1 MPDGS
6 PIFTCSVLYRNAT
19 VSDQSAQL
27 TVALA
32 GRYHIERELGRGG
45 MATVYLAADLKHDR
59 QVALKILHPELA
71 RGLGPER
78 FLREIKLAARLSH
91 PHILSLFDSGEADG
105 LLYYVMPFVE
115 GESLRTRL
123 GHEHRLSVEEALS
136 IGRAVA
142 AALDYAHQHGV
153 LHRDIKPDNIMIH
166 QGEAMVTDFGI
177 AKALARSGDET
188 LTQAGLLVGTPSY
201 MSPEQAAGET
211 QLDGRSDVYS
221 LGCVLYEMLAGRKP
235 FQGPSALAILSKQ
248 VTEAPAPLHAARDDV
263 PAAVEAVV
271 LRAMAKD
278 PDDRFATAAEFA
290 RALGDPRGIA
300 PSSQTTAV
308 TTPAPATTS
317 IAVLPFLNLSADP
330 ENEYFADGMAEEIIN
345 ALTKVEGLRVTARS
359 SAFSFKGKGEAGG
372 EIGRRLKVGAVL
384 EGSVRRS
391 GSRIRVTA
399 ELINVADGYH
409 LWSERY
415 DREMVDV
422 FAIQDEISRSIVDTL
437 KVKLLGPRD
446 APLVR
451 RLTEDLEAYT
461 TYLKGRYFWNRRTPE
476 GLRKSITLFR
486 EAQARDPGYALAFAG
501 EADAYNILG
510 WWADLP
516 PGVAFPAA
524 RSAAARAVALA
535 PGLAEAHASQA
546 FAKLYY
552 DWDWAGAETDFE
564 RSLALN
570 PKYPTARQWYAQHL
584 ITSGRSDEAA
594 AQIRQSAE
602 LDPLSLII
610 QTTLSL
616 ISYYAGRY
624 EESVAD
630 AVRTLDLDS
639 NFGVTY
645 RALGLAYLQ
654 LGRYE
659 EAIASLR
666 KAVSL
671 SHFTTML
678 TANLAHAHAR
688 AGDRAAALAILA
700 ELRRASVDGYVSPYD
715 LAWIHIGLDDRA
727 AALDALED
735 ACAERSSQ
743 MIFLRVDPVFQ
754 ALRGD
759 PRFRALLARVGAP
772 SR

>member
-1 MPDGS
+1 
-6 PIFTCSVLYRNAT
+6 
-19 VSDQSAQL
+19 VSDQATRL
-27 TVALA
+27 TAALA
-32 GRYHIERELGRGG
+32 GRYTIQRELGRGG

-59 QVALKILHPELA
+59 QVALKILHPELTT
-71 RGLGPER
+71 GLGPER

-91 PHILSLFDSGEADG
+91 PHILPLFDSGEADG
-105 LLYYVMPFVE
+105 FLYYVMPYVD
-115 GESLRTRL
+115 GESLRSRLDRKPRL
-123 GHEHRLSVEEALS
+123 GIQDSMEIAGAVSSAL
-136 IGRAVA
+136 A
-142 AALDYAHQHGV
+142 YAHERGV
-153 LHRDIKPDNIMIH
+153 VHRDIKPDNIMIH

-177 AKALARSGDET
+177 AKALARGTEET
-188 LTQAGLLVGTPSY
+188 LTETGLLVGTPSY
-201 MSPEQAAGET
+201 MSPEQATGET
-211 QLDGRSDVYS
+211 EIDGRSDIYS
-221 LGCVLYEMLAGRKP
+221 LGCVLYEMLSGKKP
-235 FQGPSALAILSKQ
+235 FPGASALAILSKQ
-248 VTEAPAPLHAARDDV
+248 VTETPAPLCESREDV
-263 PAAVEAVV
+263 PEAVEALV
-271 LRAMAKD
+271 LRAMAKA
-278 PDDRFATAAEFA
+278 PADRFATATELG
-290 RALGDPRGIA
+290 RAVNAQRG
-300 PSSQTTAV
+300 V
-308 TTPAPATTS
+308 TPAPGTTQVTSAPVATSS

-345 ALTKVEGLRVTARS
+345 ALTKVDGLRVTARS

-372 EIGRRLKVGAVL
+372 EIGRKLKVKAVL

-451 RLTEDLEAYT
+451 PLTEDLEAYT
-461 TYLKGRYFWNRRTPE
+461 TYLKGRYFWNRRTPD
-476 GLRKSITLFR
+476 GLRKSIALFR
-486 EAQARDPGYALAFAG
+486 EAQTRDPGYAPAFAG

-535 PGLAEAHASQA
+535 PGLAEAYASQA

-552 DWDWAGAETDFE
+552 EWDWAGAEADFE
-564 RSLALN
+564 RSIALN
-570 PKYPTARQWYAQHL
+570 PRYPTARQWYAQHL
-584 ITSGRSDEAA
+584 ITSGRSDEAT
-594 AQIRQSAE
+594 AQIRLAGE

-610 QTTLSL
+610 QATLTL
-616 ISYYAGRY
+616 ILHYAGRN
-624 EESVAD
+624 EEA
-630 AVRTLDLDS
+630 AAQGTRALELDR
-639 NFGVTY
+639 NFGATH

-659 EAIASLR
+659 EAIASFR
-666 KAVSL
+666 MAISL
-671 SHFTTML
+671 SAFTTML
-678 TANLAHAHAR
+678 TASLAHAHAR
-688 AGDRAAALAILA
+688 AGDRPAALAILD
-700 ELRRASVDGYVSPYD
+700 ELRRASAERYVSPYD
-715 LAWIHIGLDDRA
+715 LAWIHVGLDDRA
-727 AALDALED
+727 AALDALEE

-754 ALRGD
+754 GLRAE
-759 PRFRALLARVGAP
+759 PRFQALLARVGAP